1 MYALTV
7 GTGMCQG
14 FPDVCLT
21 PTPAGPVPV
30 PYPNIAMSSNCANP
44 AVNVMMEAAPV
55 INAMS
60 IIALSNGNEPGSAGG
75 VASHLIDGQTEFL
88 VGSMTVTVNGT
99 PLQRLTSTTGQNCMA
114 MTMNAPGS
122 CLVPSQFCVLTL
134 S

>member
-1 MYALTV
+1 MFALTV
-7 GTGMCQG
+7 GTGTCMG

-21 PTPAGPVPV
+21 PTPAGPIPV

-44 AVNVMMEAAPV
+44 AFNVMMEAAPV

-60 IIALSNGNEPGSAGG
+60 VIAMSNGNEPGSAGG
-75 VASHLIDGQTEFL
+75 VVSHLIDGQTEFL
-88 VGSMTVTVNGT
+88 VGSMVVTVNGT
-99 PLQRLTSTTGQNCMA
+99 PVQRLTSITGQNCMSKVL
-114 MTMNAPGS
+114 NAPGS